1 MKFYPAHVRSRLTLW
16 YMLFLSLILLA
27 HIAAAVSLL
36 SWHLNS
42 QLFHDEIQDLETV
55 EGLLYFTPAG
65 QLQLHEDYHSH
76 PQSRQVL
83 ERYMEVLTPE
93 GEVLYKNER
102 LEGLDLGGPARMS
115 EGANSYDKTT
125 TRLSDGTPVLF
136 VSHLHVMNSRPLILR
151 VGYNLSPLRATVA
164 ESAGTLFLAF
174 PFGIGLAGLAGYYL
188 ARRVLDPLAKMSTQA
203 DLITA
208 TNLDQRLPVENSNDE
223 LGQIAQILNRLLAR
237 LEEAFSQLRSFTS
250 NVSHELRTPLAA
262 IRSVGEVGL
271 QNERTPAEYRDI
283 IGSMLEEVSRL
294 TDTVETL
301 LIISRADAGQIQLH
315 ATQFEFSTLIEE
327 AADLVQILAEEKK
340 QELKVSVVQSV
351 QVVADRL
358 LLRLAIVN
366 ILHNAVRYSPEHAPI
381 SVSVSQVSEPSNEQ
395 TWVQCDVVDSGPGIP
410 DGEQSKVFERFYR
423 VDAAR
428 SREHGGA
435 GLGLA
440 IAKWAVEINGGH
452 IGVQSTERGS
462 CRFFIRMPALQLS

>member
-1 MKFYPAHVRSRLTLW
+1 MKFYPRNVRSRLTLW

-27 HIAAAVSLL
+27 HIVAAVSLL
-36 SWHLNS
+36 SWHLKD

-55 EGLLYFTPAG
+55 EGLLYFNSAG

-76 PQSRQVL
+76 PQSRLVL
-83 ERYMEVLTPE
+83 ERYMEVVTPY

-102 LEGLDLGGPARMS
+102 LNGLDLGSAPRLS
-115 EGANSYDKTT
+115 EGSGRYDKTT
-125 TRLSDGTPVLF
+125 TRLSDGTAVLF
-136 VSHLHVMNSRPLILR
+136 VSHVHVMNSRPLILR
-151 VGYNLSPLRATVA
+151 VGYSLSSLRATVA
-164 ESAGTLFLAF
+164 ETSMILLLAF
-174 PFGIGLAGLAGYYL
+174 PFGVGLAGVAGYYL
-188 ARRVLDPLAKMSTQA
+188 ARRALDRLAKMSTEA

-208 TNLDQRLPVENSNDE
+208 TSLDQRLPVENPDDE
-223 LGQIAQILNRLLAR
+223 LGQIALVLNKLLAR
-237 LEEAFSQLRSFTS
+237 LEAAFSQLRNFTS

-271 QNERTPAEYRDI
+271 QSERTPAEYRDI

-294 TDTVETL
+294 TDMVETL
-301 LIISRADAGQIQLH
+301 LIISRADAGQFQLH

-340 QELKVSVVQSV
+340 QELQVSVAQNA

-366 ILHNAVRYSPEHAPI
+366 ILHNAVRYSPERTPI
-381 SVSVSQVSEPSNEQ
+381 SLSVSKVSEPSNNQ
-395 TWVQCDVVDSGPGIP
+395 LWVQFDVVDSGPGIP
-410 DGEQSKVFERFYR
+410 GEEQSKVFERFYR
-423 VDAAR
+423 IDKAR
-428 SREHGGA
+428 SREQGGA

-440 IAKWAVEINGGH
+440 IAKWAVEINGGR
-452 IGVQSTERGS
+452 IGVQSTDRGS
-462 CRFFIRMPALQLS
+462 CRFFIQLPALQIS